1 MMNGDVNICKTQA
14 LNEMQKWV
22 LVMDFSDFTR
32 KFTFKLSYRM
42 MMIVL
47 LLFVLF
53 VICPV
58 DHAYRVSS
66 ALLSLKTCTELLS
79 SCTSYTPRSIIHSK
93 ITLHCQHKYTKVT
106 TAIDDRDLFLSL
118 PAYSM
123 KIKKKLLHGYSIALL
138 SLTLYAPPFDNHFN
152 HGMIVRADVQQ
163 QPSFTTGTIA
173 TTDLPIA
180 SLSPPTSTTATATTT
195 SHRINTLADFLH
207 VLESNMVSKVVFNGI
222 NPESATVYFRSGGDV
237 EVFGRDNGF
246 PYYDDPR
253 SPAGPIQLIAK

>member
-1 MMNGDVNICKTQA
+1 
-14 LNEMQKWV
+14 
-22 LVMDFSDFTR
+22 
-32 KFTFKLSYRM
+32 
-42 MMIVL
+42 
-47 LLFVLF
+47 
-53 VICPV
+53 
-58 DHAYRVSS
+58 
-66 ALLSLKTCTELLS
+66 
-79 SCTSYTPRSIIHSK
+79 
-93 ITLHCQHKYTKVT
+93 
-106 TAIDDRDLFLSL
+106 
-118 PAYSM
+118 
-123 KIKKKLLHGYSIALL
+123 
-138 SLTLYAPPFDNHFN
+138 
-152 HGMIVRADVQQ
+152 MIVRADVQQ

-180 SLSPPTSTTATATTT
+180 SLSPPTSTTSITTATTT

>member
-1 MMNGDVNICKTQA
+1 
-14 LNEMQKWV
+14 
-22 LVMDFSDFTR
+22 
-32 KFTFKLSYRM
+32 M

-47 LLFVLF
+47 LLFVLL
-53 VICPV
+53 VICHV

-66 ALLSLKTCTELLS
+66 ALLSLKTSTKLLP
-79 SCTSYTPRSIIHSK
+79 SCTSYTLRSFIHSK

-106 TAIDDRDLFLSL
+106 TAIDDRDFLFSL

-152 HGMIVRADVQQ
+152 HYMIVRADVQQ
-163 QPSFTTGTIA
+163 QPSFATGTIA
-173 TTDLPIA
+173 STDLPIA
-180 SLSPPTSTTATATTT
+180 SLSPATSTTSITTATT

-222 NPESATVYFRSGGDV
+222 NPDSATVYFRSGGDV

>member
-1 MMNGDVNICKTQA
+1 
-14 LNEMQKWV
+14 
-22 LVMDFSDFTR
+22 
-32 KFTFKLSYRM
+32 

-47 LLFVLF
+47 FLFVLL

-58 DHAYRVSS
+58 DQAYRVSS
-66 ALLSLKTCTELLS
+66 ALLSLKTSTELLS
-79 SCTSYTPRSIIHSK
+79 SCTSYTLRSFIHSK
-93 ITLHCQHKYTKVT
+93 VTLHCRHKHTKVT
-106 TAIDDRDLFLSL
+106 TAIDDRDLFFSL

-123 KIKKKLLHGYSIALL
+123 KIKKKLLHAYSIALL
-138 SLTLYAPPFDNHFN
+138 SLTLYAPPFDNHFYN
-152 HGMIVRADVQQ
+152 GMIVRADVQQ
-163 QPSFTTGTIA
+163 QPSLTTGTIA

-180 SLSPPTSTTATATTT
+180 SLSPPTSTTSITTATTT

>member
-1 MMNGDVNICKTQA
+1 
-14 LNEMQKWV
+14 
-22 LVMDFSDFTR
+22 
-32 KFTFKLSYRM
+32 

-47 LLFVLF
+47 LLKLFVLL
-53 VICPV
+53 VIYPV

-66 ALLSLKTCTELLS
+66 ALLLLKTSTELLS
-79 SCTSYTPRSIIHSK
+79 SCTPYTLRSIIHSK

-106 TAIDDRDLFLSL
+106 AAIDDRDLFLSL
-118 PAYSM
+118 PAYST

-180 SLSPPTSTTATATTT
+180 SLSPQTSTTSTTTTTTTT
-195 SHRINTLADFLH
+195 SHRINTLTDFLH